1 MSKFEIDF
9 CELAFLAEA
18 CIPPVPIAR
27 FSFWQDLTRVYW
39 EKMTEEERAHL
50 FEWMQRNWRYK
61 DSLHHKDVAVFN
73 ARFDPD
79 NQYIVETFNN
89 GEHRAFKLNDRY
101 YKTLN
106 ISFSEEHIASVKKLE
121 TKTNEATKRT
131 H

>member
-9 CELAFLAEA
+9 FELAFLAEA

-50 FEWMQRNWRYK
+50 FEWMQKNWRYK
-61 DSLHHKDVAVFN
+61 DSLRSQDKDVAIFN

-79 NQYIVETFNN
+79 NQYIVETREN

-101 YKTLN
+101 YKTIN
-106 ISFSEEHIASVKKLE
+106 ISFSEEHIVSVKKLD
-121 TKTNEATKRT
+121 TNETAKRT

>member
-18 CIPPVPIAR
+18 CIPPSPIAR
-27 FSFWQDLTRVYW
+27 NCFWRDLTKVYW
-39 EKMTEEERAHL
+39 EKMSEEERAHL

-61 DSLHHKDVAVFN
+61 DSLHHEDVAVFN

-79 NQYIVETFNN
+79 NQYIVETKEN

-101 YKTLN
+101 YKTIN
-106 ISFSEEHIASVKKLE
+106 ISFSEEHIVNVKKLD
-121 TKTNEATKRT
+121 TKNQ
-131 H
+131 